1 MHGDTVTLQDAF
13 LFDHSAGTDRDGRIL
28 GRAVPTGVRPHFY
41 ERFAQYGVAV
51 PAGVAVPTGEA
62 APPRAAGGGVPH
74 LVPVAGHG

>member
-28 GRAVPTGVRPHFY
+28 GRAVPTGVRPRFY

-51 PAGVAVPTGEA
+51 PTGEA
-62 APPRAAGGGVPH
+62 ASTRAAGGGVPH